1 MWWYI
6 LYTHPC
12 FISTSARMPMFVS
25 AALVVCVCVCVCVCV
40 SLKADYADLDFSV
53 SHWGRENYRKL
64 LALKKRSWV
73 IRVNEWY
80 IDIVLCTYSLSMIAR
95 CSGFTAFIHVCP
107 YWCMCVQIWPRRSVL
122 WPPRGWKRAL
132 GRERQLQNRLA
143 RPLLNDRFFLCVF
156 NLVIFTVCMGHF
168 YSSIF

>member
-1 MWWYI
+1 MCGCGDICLPSMFYV
-6 LYTHPC
+6 YECAHADVC
-12 FISTSARMPMFVS
+12 VCCISRICVY
-25 AALVVCVCVCVCVCV
+25 VCVCVCVCV

-95 CSGFTAFIHVCP
+95 CSGFTVI
-107 YWCMCVQIWPRRSVL
+107 YTCVSVL
-122 WPPRGWKRAL
+122 MYVCSDMTP
-132 GRERQLQNRLA
+132 
-143 RPLLNDRFFLCVF
+143 
-156 NLVIFTVCMGHF
+156 TVCSMATTRLEA
-168 YSSIF
+168 SSGTRAATAESTDAPPFEWSIVYVCLI